1 MATITFRTTP
11 ELDQALNELAA
22 DTNQDRSAAIRSAI
36 LQSWHAHRATRLK
49 AEAAALADDPD
60 DLAELR
66 AVREDMDELR
76 AW

>member
-22 DTNQDRSAAIRSAI
+22 QTGHDRSAAIRSAI
-36 LQSWHAHRATRLK
+36 LQSWRAQRADRLK
-49 AEAAALADDPD
+49 AEAAALAEDPED
-60 DLAELR
+60 RAELR